1 MLLER
6 DPFLSELDVARAHA
20 AAGHGCAVLVSGEA
34 GIGKT
39 SLVERFVARAQA
51 RDGRTRALWGACD
64 ALFTPRPL
72 GPLLDMARQAQGTM
86 RELTRSGLDRERL
99 FLGVLDELSRA
110 SVRTIAV
117 FEDLH
122 WADEATLDL
131 LKFLVRRVGTTHGL
145 LVLTFRDD
153 EVDAAHPLRRLL
165 GDLPAGSTRRLKLPP
180 LSESAVARLA
190 TAAGRRAGDL
200 HSITGGNPFYV
211 TEVLATEGGGIP
223 ASVRDAV
230 LARAARLAP
239 AAGSLLDVVSVVPG
253 RTERWLLDTLLHEPD
268 RAVQEGVRAGILR
281 ATREAVA
288 FRHELARRA
297 WEDSHEPG
305 YAAEVHARVLRA
317 LEAHDGGT
325 TMLPRLV
332 HHADRAGDA
341 ATVLRLAPVAARD
354 AAALGAHREAAAH
367 YDSALR
373 YADGSVPAE
382 RAALLDAWSYEVH
395 LSGRIAD
402 AVRAREEALELWRRT
417 GDPRRQGDALR
428 SLSRLAWF
436 EGRREDAAAYVAE
449 AIRTLEPLGPSHELA
464 MAYSTRAQLHILA
477 EERHLA
483 PAWGDRAVSM
493 AEALDDP
500 EALVHAL
507 TNAACLE
514 PGGSREQQVRAV
526 RLAQQHGLHEHAM
539 RAYTWLISDAIVEQD
554 YTLAGGYLAEA
565 LEYAEAR
572 DMDAFAFYLRGWR
585 SRMWAEQG
593 QLEEA
598 ETDAADVVRH
608 SDTSTVVRLPAL
620 TALGAVRTRRGNP
633 AAGEILDEALELAL
647 STGELQRI
655 APVATA
661 RAEAAWLRGDLEA
674 VRAEAMRAY
683 PLALQ
688 ADSRWDVARLAAWLR
703 RAGAL
708 NPPPVDPPGPFAAE
722 LAGCWRE
729 AADAWQYLGCPYER
743 ALALAEGD
751 EAAQRAALTILDELG
766 ARPAAALVR
775 SRLLRGG
782 ARGVPGVRRGPSRS
796 TRANPAG
803 LTNRQMDVLA
813 LLAEGHSNREIGR
826 RLFLSTRTVDH
837 HVSALLRKLNAG
849 SRARAALLARDMALD
864 PASAGRDMALPRS
877 GTASGPKGALS

>member
-1 MLLER
+1 
-6 DPFLSELDVARAHA
+6 
-20 AAGHGCAVLVSGEA
+20 
-34 GIGKT
+34 
-39 SLVERFVARAQA
+39 
-51 RDGRTRALWGACD
+51 
-64 ALFTPRPL
+64 L
-72 GPLLDMARQAQGTM
+72 GPLLDMARQAQGAM
-86 RELTRSGLDRERL
+86 RELTRNGVDRERL
-99 FLGVLDELSRA
+99 FLGVLDELSRV
-110 SVRTIAV
+110 SPSTLAV

-131 LKFLVRRVGTTHGL
+131 LKFLVRRIGTTHGL

-200 HSITGGNPFYV
+200 HSVTGGNPFYV
-211 TEVLATEGGGIP
+211 TEVLATDGGGVP
-223 ASVRDAV
+223 PSVRDAV

-239 AAGSLLDVVSVVPG
+239 AAGAVLDVVSVVPG
-253 RTERWLLDTLLHEPD
+253 RTERWLLDSLHGEPA
-268 RAVQEGVRAGILR
+268 RGVQEGVRAGILR

-305 YAAEVHARVLRA
+305 YAAELHAQVLRA
-317 LEAHDGGT
+317 LKTYDGSA

-367 YDSALR
+367 YGSALQH
-373 YADGSVPAE
+373 ADGSAPAD

-402 AVRAREEALELWRRT
+402 AVRAREEALELWRRV
-417 GDPRRQGDALR
+417 GDRRRQGDALR
-428 SLSRLAWF
+428 SLSRLAWL
-436 EGRREDAAAYVAE
+436 EGRREAAAACAAE
-449 AIRTLEPLGPSHELA
+449 AIRMLEPLGPSHELA

-477 EERHLA
+477 EERQLA
-483 PAWGDRAVSM
+483 PEWGDRAVSM
-493 AEALDDP
+493 AETLDDS
-500 EALVHAL
+500 EALIHAL
-507 TNAACLE
+507 TNAACLD

-539 RAYTWLISDAIVEQD
+539 RAFTWLVSDAIIEQD
-554 YTLAGGYLAEA
+554 YTLAAAYVAEA
-565 LEYAEAR
+565 IEYAEAR

-585 SRMWAEQG
+585 SRMRAEQG
-593 QLEEA
+593 QLKEA
-598 ETDAADVVRH
+598 EADAADVVRH
-608 SDTSTVVRLPAL
+608 EDTSTVVRLPAL
-620 TALGAVRTRRGNP
+620 TALGAVRTRLGDP
-633 AAGEILDEALELAL
+633 AAQEILDEALELAL
-647 STGELQRI
+647 ATGELQRI
-655 APVATA
+655 APVANA
-661 RAEAAWLRGDLEA
+661 RAEAAWLRGDMEG
-674 VRAEAMRAY
+674 VRAEATRAY
-683 PLALQ
+683 MLALHAQ
-688 ADSRWDVARLAAWLR
+688 SPWDVGRLAAWLR

-708 NPPPVDPPGPFAAE
+708 DKPPADPPGPFAAE
-722 LAGCWRE
+722 LAGRWRE
-729 AADAWQYLGCPYER
+729 AANAWHRLGCPYER

-751 EAAQRAALTILDELG
+751 EAAQRAALAILDELG
-766 ARPAAALVR
+766 ARPAAAMVR
-775 SRLLRGG
+775 NRLLRSG
-782 ARGVPGVRRGPSRS
+782 ARGVPVVRRGPSRS

-849 SRARAALLARDMALD
+849 SRARAARLARDMALD
-864 PASAGRDMALPRS
+864 PTSAAAPEAALRSS
-877 GTASGPKGALS
+877 GTPSGSRAALS